1 MQGEDEERSMEAY
14 TDFATVYDTFMDE
27 TPYEEWEAQIKH
39 ILYAEEIRDG
49 LVLDLGCGT
58 GNMTQLLARD
68 GYDMIGVDLSIEML
82 DVARRKQMESGLDIL
97 YLCQDMREFELY
109 GTVRAV
115 VMVCDSI
122 NYLLE
127 DEDIITTFRLVNN
140 YLDSRGLFIFD
151 FNTVHK
157 YRDIIGER
165 VIAENR
171 DDCSFIWENY
181 YDSEDRINEY
191 QLTIFV
197 REDLLEEAFAP
208 GCVYETD
215 GVVPEEDSAEDSNCD
230 DRQRAGIAPEDAKC
244 DSGQKVGG
252 PAENAQT
259 DDLRY
264 VRASEQH
271 LQKGYELVQMQQF
284 LEAAGME
291 FVRAYDTDTQK
302 DVTDMSERIT
312 VIAREKYTEGKYYNK
327 NE

>member
-1 MQGEDEERSMEAY
+1 MDAY

-27 TPYEEWEAQIKH
+27 TPYAEWETQIKQ

-49 LVLDLGCGT
+49 IVLDLGCGT
-58 GNMTQLLARD
+58 GNMTELLARD

-127 DEDIITTFRLVNN
+127 DEDIINTFRLVNN

-157 YRDIIGER
+157 YRDVIGER

-171 DDCSFIWENY
+171 DNCSFIWENY
-181 YDSEDRINEY
+181 YDSEERINEY

-197 REDLLEEAFAP
+197 REDLLEGAFEA
-208 GCVYETD
+208 D
-215 GVVPEEDSAEDSNCD
+215 EENAAEENV
-230 DRQRAGIAPEDAKC
+230 AEENAAPEDA
-244 DSGQKVGG
+244 
-252 PAENAQT
+252 AEEDAELVDATPEDVQVENVHT
-259 DDLRY
+259 DVLRY
-264 VRASEQH
+264 IRTSEQH
-271 LQKGYELVQMQQF
+271 FQKGYELAQMQQF

-291 FVRAYDTDTQK
+291 FVRAYDTDTQNE
-302 DVTDMSERIT
+302 VTDLSERIT
-312 VIAREKYTEGKYYNK
+312 VVAREKYTEGKFYN
-327 NE
+327 NHE